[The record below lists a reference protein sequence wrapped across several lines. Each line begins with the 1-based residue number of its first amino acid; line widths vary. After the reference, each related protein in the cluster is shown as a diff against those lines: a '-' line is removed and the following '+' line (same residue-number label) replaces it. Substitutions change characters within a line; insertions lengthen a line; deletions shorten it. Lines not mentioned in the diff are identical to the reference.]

1 MVRRIYPSHVHFDQL
16 FKSVGTFGLWGG
28 GDTRAQRES
37 FPIYL
42 IPTMGHFS
50 GGFEHVIRLQACVDC
65 GLVSAAVRHLS
76 EIRSVRGQYDAAV
89 VQ

>member
-16 FKSVGTFGLWGG
+16 FESVGTFGLWGG

-50 GGFEHVIRLQACVDC
+50 GGFEHVIRYKPALRADRI
-65 GLVSAAVRHLS
+65 SAAFRHLS
-76 EIRSVRGQYDAAV
+76 EIGSVRGQCEAAV